1 VVSQKVTRSPTRKRK
16 NRAQGRRCDASF
28 SLFIYSFYIR
38 LVSSISTSLCKT
50 SSIRGLHDLYKTS
63 SDVIHT
69 YVTPDPVSCRPEEYK
84 ATGFYMRPLTRM
96 PQGRV
101 MLHSSN
107 IYVYPYMYIYIWY
120 IRVLYIYSNTYI
132 YIYIYIYVYDLYVCM
147 CIYIPIYTY
156 ISMMISYMY
165 IILFK
170 YTYMHVYERHHHRHP
185 RNYRAQLYVT
195 VLYPARLCLD
205 TRRSCERMRVY
216 VHGASTDA
224 PSCVCVC
231 VCVSAHVCVCVCVCA
246 TLSMWCLCVF

>member
-120 IRVLYIYSNTYI
+120 IRVLYIYIYKYI
-132 YIYIYIYVYDLYVCM
+132 YIYIYIYICIRSVCM
-147 CIYIPIYTY
+147 YVYIYTY
-156 ISMMISYMY
+156 IYLY
-165 IILFK
+165 I
-170 YTYMHVYERHHHRHP
+170 
-185 RNYRAQLYVT
+185 NDDQLYV
-195 VLYPARLCLD
+195 Y
-205 TRRSCERMRVY
+205 Y
-216 VHGASTDA
+216 II
-224 PSCVCVC
+224 
-231 VCVSAHVCVCVCVCA
+231 
-246 TLSMWCLCVF
+246 

>member
-1 VVSQKVTRSPTRKRK
+1 MDINEGLILICFTSCLGCDLVLICCRSYLQQVLLLRTPHKPWTLNGMYIRVHVLGGTWDSMSQVYMFLAVRETVWISGGQEYASTRSVVSQKVTRSPTRKRK

-132 YIYIYIYVYDLYVCM
+132 YIYIYICIRSVCMYVY
-147 CIYIPIYTY
+147 IYTY
-156 ISMMISYMY
+156 IYLY
-165 IILFK
+165 I
-170 YTYMHVYERHHHRHP
+170 
-185 RNYRAQLYVT
+185 NDDQLYV
-195 VLYPARLCLD
+195 Y
-205 TRRSCERMRVY
+205 Y
-216 VHGASTDA
+216 II
-224 PSCVCVC
+224 
-231 VCVSAHVCVCVCVCA
+231 
-246 TLSMWCLCVF
+246 